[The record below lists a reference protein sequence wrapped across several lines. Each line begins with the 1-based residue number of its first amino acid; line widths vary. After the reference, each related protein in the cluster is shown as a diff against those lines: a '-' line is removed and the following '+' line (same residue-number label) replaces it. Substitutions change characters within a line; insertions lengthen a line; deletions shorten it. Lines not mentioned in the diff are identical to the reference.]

1 MAASALTASCG
12 SGAEGKKTVEGP
24 RPVKLTR
31 ASSRPLARTVT
42 AVGALAAEARAELAF
57 KVPGRVSRLHVD
69 LGSAVQTGAP
79 LAELDATDYRTRV
92 EKARAELRQ
101 TRARLG
107 LTPDG
112 DSDDVVPEETATVRQ
127 AKAKLEEATAQLA
140 RNRSLAEQGVLSR
153 ATLDVVEANFKVAE
167 SQYHDSLE
175 EVGQRRA
182 ALASKRSDLALAEQ
196 QLADTVLT
204 APFAGSVQQ
213 RRVDLGVYVAAG
225 TPAVT
230 LVKMSPIRLRLD
242 VPEREASSIKK
253 GAAVTVRV
261 EGGTTVWRG
270 LVARLSPALEESS
283 RSLVVEAEIDNPKGL
298 LRPGAFARAEIQAD
312 PGAPSV
318 IVPTSSVVVFAG
330 IEKVITIKDG
340 KALERPVVTGRR
352 VGEEVEIVSGL
363 KDGEAVVRQPGN
375 LATGVAVVE
384 VAEAN

>member
-1 MAASALTASCG
+1 
-12 SGAEGKKTVEGP
+12 
-24 RPVKLTR
+24 VKLARASTR
-31 ASSRPLARTVT
+31 ALARTVT

-69 LGSAVQTGAP
+69 LGSAVPTGAP

-196 QLADTVLT
+196 QLTDTVLT

-242 VPEREASSIKK
+242 VPEREARSIRK
-253 GAAVTVRV
+253 GAAVAVRV
-261 EGGTTVWRG
+261 EGDTTVWKG
-270 LVARLSPALEESS
+270 VVARLSPALEESS

-318 IVPTSSVVVFAG
+318 VVPSSSVVVFAG

-340 KALERPVVTGRR
+340 KALERPVVTGRK
-352 VGEEVEIVSGL
+352 VGEDVEIVSGL
-363 KDGEAVVRQPGN
+363 KDGESVVKEPGN
-375 LATGVAVVE
+375 LATGVPVVE
-384 VAEAN
+384 AN